1 MQAQLHSVSHP
12 LQPSKNDSKN
22 GSKRSRPTED
32 VVYQAVTV
40 AAILLVLGTL
50 WVF

>member
-1 MQAQLHSVSHP
+1 MQSQTQSVSHP
-12 LQPSKNDSKN
+12 LPPSRN

-32 VVYQAVTV
+32 VVYQIVTV

>member
-1 MQAQLHSVSHP
+1 MHS
-12 LQPSKNDSKN
+12 PSQTIPDALPK
-22 GSKRSRPTED
+22 SRCDLKSTRRTED
-32 VVYQAVTV
+32 VVYQIVTV

>member
-1 MQAQLHSVSHP
+1 MQGPMHTVSHP
-12 LQPSKNDSKN
+12 LQPSRN
-22 GSKRSRPTED
+22 GSKLSRPTED
-32 VVYQAVTV
+32 VVYQVVTV

>member
-1 MQAQLHSVSHP
+1 MQAPTHSVSHP
-12 LQPSKNDSKN
+12 LPPSRN
-22 GSKRSRPTED
+22 GSKHPRPAED
-32 VVYQAVTV
+32 VVYQVVTL